1 MNNEKPKSSPD
12 WELIEFHYRAGVLTV
27 RQIAKE
33 FGVSHTAIQKR
44 ATKLMWARD
53 LSEKIRQTTQNMV
66 ATQVVAKSVAMETKL
81 SESQVVKGYS
91 DIAASV
97 DIEHREA
104 VALTMATVYGQAKEI
119 AALGDPKFK
128 EGLEALSER
137 LAGSVTDRDIDM
149 FRYVISL
156 AGRVK
161 LSKEVAS
168 AHGIYIPMQRKM
180 FGLDSEKASTAAF
193 EDLLRSI
200 GNDE

>member
-1 MNNEKPKSSPD
+1 MSNEEVKEGPD

-33 FGVSHTAIQKR
+33 FGISHTAIQKR
-44 ATKLMWARD
+44 ATKLMWERD
-53 LSEKIRQTTQNMV
+53 LSEKIRQTTQNKV

-81 SESQVVKGYS
+81 SEAQVVKGYS
-91 DIAASV
+91 EIAASV
-97 DIEHREA
+97 DLEHREA
-104 VALTMATVYGQAKEI
+104 IALTMGTVYGQAKEI
-119 AALGDPKFK
+119 AALGDPRFK
-128 EGLEALSER
+128 DKLEALAVSMTG
-137 LAGSVTDRDIDM
+137 LVTDREIDL
-149 FRYVISL
+149 FRQVISL

-168 AHGIYIPMQRKM
+168 AHGIYIPLQRKM
-180 FGLDSEKASTAAF
+180 FGLDAEKTSTAAF